1 MAAASPAATPASRVK
16 PRILC
21 VDDEPQVLEGLSSNL
36 RRKFE
41 VHTSPGGREALA
53 LIEATVGGFAVVVS
67 DMRMPVMTGA
77 AFLSVVRQKWPDT
90 VRMLLTGHSEIDA
103 AIMAVNEGQI
113 FRFLSKPCP
122 IDKLIEAVEAAVE
135 QHRLINAERVL
146 LEQTLHGRIKALT
159 DILSIQNPLVFGRAT
174 RAKALVA
181 SLAKEIGLPE
191 TWPVEVAAML
201 SPIGTVTLP
210 PETAEKLYEGR
221 ALTPPEQAMVKR
233 LPAVTEQLL
242 ANIPRLEPVRAILS
256 HLELRFDGGEGNLRK
271 GAEIPIGA
279 RMLRIALDYDALES
293 QGSSSTVVLDTLH
306 GRKGVYDP
314 ELLASFAA
322 MLGGKARA
330 VVQELPLARLRV
342 GMVFVDDVRAVA
354 GGLLVAR
361 GHEVT
366 ASLIERMRN
375 FAKNVSVKE
384 PVRVLVPSHIV
395 IPD

>member
-1 MAAASPAATPASRVK
+1 MAAAGPTASPAKTK

-36 RRKFE
+36 RRKFD

-53 LIEATVGGFAVVVS
+53 LIEATAGGFAVVLS

-77 AFLSVVRQKWPDT
+77 AFLAAVRQKWPDT

-103 AIMAVNEGQI
+103 AILAVNEGQI

-122 IDKLIEAVEAAVE
+122 IEKLIEAVEAAVE
-135 QHRLINAERVL
+135 QYRLVNSERVL
-146 LEQTLHGRIKALT
+146 LEQTLQGSIKALT

-174 RAKALVA
+174 RAKAHVTA
-181 SLAKEIGLPE
+181 LATEVGMSQR
-191 TWPVEVAAML
+191 WAVEVAAML
-201 SPIGTVTLP
+201 SPIGSVTLP
-210 PETAEKLYEGR
+210 PETAEKLHEGKPLLP
-221 ALTPPEQAMVKR
+221 AEQAMVKR
-233 LPAVTEQLL
+233 LPAVTDQLL
-242 ANIPRLEPVRAILS
+242 ANIPRLEPVREILAA
-256 HLELRFDGGEGNLRK
+256 LELRFEGEGTAKK
-271 GAEIPIGA
+271 GADIPVGA
-279 RMLRIALDYDALES
+279 RMLKIVLDYDLLES
-293 QGSSSTVVLDTLH
+293 QGAPTAVALDTMR
-306 GRKGVYDP
+306 GRKGTYDP
-314 ELLASFAA
+314 EFLAAFSS
-322 MLGGKARA
+322 MLGAKLGHA
-330 VVQELPLARLRV
+330 VVQELPLARLRA
-342 GMVFVDDVRAVA
+342 GMTFVDDVRAVS

-375 FAKNVSVKE
+375 FARNVSVKE